1 LSGLRLLAGAAGALA
16 RSNAAAEPDGI
27 WMFGQLL
34 WLGWEAKTDPDKE
47 IPAKHVREANNHL
60 TYASRDSD
68 QPVPAGSVTLYIT
81 PQRRIGHAAAK
92 VADAGL
98 YLVTPEQVSQVAE
111 RLITAWQTIRT
122 QTHGQD
128 AQQAGPTILDT
139 MRLHRVL
146 PSQWL
151 EDLLSRRICDG

>member
-1 LSGLRLLAGAAGALA
+1 MHSHPYALA
-16 RSNAAAEPDGI
+16 HVRSYADS
-27 WMFGQLL
+27 
-34 WLGWEAKTDPDKE
+34 WEAKTNTDPDKE
-47 IPAKHVREANNHL
+47 IPAKHVREASSHL

-68 QPVPAGSVTLYIT
+68 QPIPAGSVTLYIT
-81 PQRRIGHAAAK
+81 PQQRLGHGAAK
-92 VADAGL
+92 VADADL

-128 AQQAGPTILDT
+128 AQQAGPTIADT
-139 MRLHRVL
+139 LRFHRVL

-151 EDLLSRRICDG
+151 EDLLARRICDG